1 MKLAT
6 RFIVLLIIALTF
18 NACTHNNGDI
28 GELFGTWKLQSITID
43 GEIDSSYD
51 NNVLWKFQ
59 SSIMSMIRANDSTHN
74 RLETWGTWSYAND
87 DTQLELNFTHTDND
101 NPKPG
106 STKYSPLPETYLPKA
121 TIFTLDIIK
130 LNNSEMILVYHS
142 IDGKEYRYKFKKWA

>member
-130 LNNSEMILVYHS
+130 LNNNEMILVYHS

>member
-28 GELFGTWKLQSITID
+28 GGLFGTWKLQSITIE

-106 STKYSPLPETYLPKA
+106 STKYSPLPETYLPKS
-121 TIFTLDIIK
+121 TIFTLDI
-130 LNNSEMILVYHS
+130 LNLNGSEMVLLYHS
-142 IDGKEYRYKFKKWA
+142 TDGKEYRYKFKKWA

>member
-28 GELFGTWKLQSITID
+28 GELFGTWKLQSITIE

-121 TIFTLDIIK
+121 TISTLDIIK
-130 LNNSEMILVYHS
+130 LNNSEMILLYHS
-142 IDGKEYRYKFKKWA
+142 IDGKEYRYKFKKWT